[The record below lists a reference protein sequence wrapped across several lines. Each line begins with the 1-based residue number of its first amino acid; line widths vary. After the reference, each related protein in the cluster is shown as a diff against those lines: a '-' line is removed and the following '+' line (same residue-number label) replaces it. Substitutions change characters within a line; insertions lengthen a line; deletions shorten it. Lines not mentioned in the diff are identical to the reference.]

1 LSVEAQTSTRRF
13 GGTHATVIDEL
24 RFLEVWIQRE
34 SVLLEVDWLLRGA
47 EEVGAELVRLVAARR
62 GAASVG
68 YL

>member
-24 RFLEVWIQRE
+24 RFLEVWIQHE

>member
-34 SVLLEVDWLLRGA
+34 SVLLEGDWLLRGA

>member
-34 SVLLEVDWLLRGA
+34 GVLLEVDWLLRGA
-47 EEVGAELVRLVAARR
+47 EEVGAELVSLVAASR

-68 YL
+68 HL

>member
-1 LSVEAQTSTRRF
+1 MSVEAQTSTRRF
-13 GGTHATVIDEL
+13 GGTHATVSDEL

-34 SVLLEVDWLLRGA
+34 GVLPEVDWLLRGA

>member
-1 LSVEAQTSTRRF
+1 MSVEAQTSTRRF
-13 GGTHATVIDEL
+13 GGTPATVIDEL

-47 EEVGAELVRLVAARR
+47 EEVGAELVRLVAASR

-68 YL
+68 HL

>member
-1 LSVEAQTSTRRF
+1 MSVEAQTSTRRF

-34 SVLLEVDWLLRGA
+34 SVLLEGDWLLRGA